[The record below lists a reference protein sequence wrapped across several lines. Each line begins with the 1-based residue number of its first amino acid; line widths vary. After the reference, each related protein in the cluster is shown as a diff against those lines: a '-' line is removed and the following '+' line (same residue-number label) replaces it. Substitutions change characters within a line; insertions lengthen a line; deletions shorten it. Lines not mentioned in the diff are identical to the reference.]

1 MLKPGVDLRGL
12 QPQLAIAYC
21 IAPFVYSMKAGQR
34 CVITSC
40 SDGKHG
46 PNSLHYKG
54 RALDL
59 RTSNLR
65 PEQVHPVFIT
75 LKEALGESF
84 DTVLESDH
92 IHLEWDPKE
101 PLKEEDWAVDEHVVD
116 MIRDSLNEV
125 KETCQGIRDD
135 LKEHTGKDEKYW
147 SKIDAM
153 EGQISLIKWVS
164 GGLSISGL
172 GAWLF
177 SNFGK
182 H

>member
-12 QPQLAIAYC
+12 QPQLAIAYT
-21 IAPFVYSMKAGQR
+21 IATFVYSMKAGQR

-75 LKEALGESF
+75 LTEALGESF
-84 DTVLESDH
+84 DVCLEADH

-101 PLKEEDWAVDEHVVD
+101 PLKEED
-116 MIRDSLNEV
+116 
-125 KETCQGIRDD
+125 
-135 LKEHTGKDEKYW
+135 
-147 SKIDAM
+147 
-153 EGQISLIKWVS
+153 
-164 GGLSISGL
+164 
-172 GAWLF
+172 
-177 SNFGK
+177 
-182 H
+182 